1 MLSLLA
7 QIDPADLAGT
17 ASERIQTVPG
27 GIADRIVDL
36 GNKIDALKSQQQAL
50 ADLVGRGGEPAM
62 SRLEVL
68 GGYLWVFVIAFT
80 VTLLVTPLMRRL
92 AIANGIIDHPT
103 DPRKVHRVPIAYM
116 GGVAVFVGLMAG
128 ILYSYLAIRFDG
140 LVDWHPT
147 QHNLSNGSPDP
158 LRPSIVLG
166 MFIIM
171 MVGLLDDILKI
182 SPRIKI
188 AGQLVAAAALAID
201 DVGVQVAHGVLAPI
215 GKALFNNSDLAFS
228 FHIPESFPLLTGDV
242 RIDVIYWTGT
252 AIIALFVLGA
262 CNASNLIDG
271 LDGLLS
277 GTTAI
282 CTVGLLIIALGLA
295 VMDNGM
301 RDSQR
306 IVLCLALLGAC
317 LGFLPHNFNPA
328 TIFLGDAGS
337 LLLGFCTIVIILS
350 LGDTGRTYLVFAGLI
365 CYAIP
370 IIDTVL
376 AILRRKLAGKSISD
390 ADDEHLHHIL
400 KRMLGVKGAVFSLY
414 AIGIGFAVL
423 GVAMSFGRPRAVYAI
438 TIVFAAFIAVS
449 AIKIARKKQ
458 LGL

>member
-1 MLSLLA
+1 MLNLLA
-7 QIDPADLAGT
+7 QIEAPLR
-17 ASERIQTVPG
+17 SPRVQEVPI

-36 GNKIDALKSQQQAL
+36 GERISSLQEQQQAL
-50 ADLVGRGGEPAM
+50 AGLVGRGDMPPM

-68 GGYLWVFVIAFT
+68 GGYLGVFVIAF
-80 VTLLVTPLMRRL
+80 VATLLVTPLMRRL
-92 AIANGIIDHPT
+92 AIANGVIDHPS
-103 DPRKVHRVPIAYM
+103 DPRKVHRVPIAYL

-128 ILYSYLAIRFDG
+128 IFYSYLAIRIPG
-140 LVDWHPT
+140 LIDWHPT
-147 QHNLSNGSPDP
+147 QFLELGHPDP
-158 LRPSIVLG
+158 VRPSIVLG

-201 DVGVQVAHGVLAPI
+201 DVGVQVARGILSPI
-215 GKALFNNSDLAFS
+215 GKTFFHNSDLVFN
-228 FHIPESFPLLTGDV
+228 IPIPHWVPIPTGDL

-277 GTTAI
+277 GVTAI
-282 CTVGLLIIALGLA
+282 CAAGLLVIALGLA
-295 VMDNGM
+295 IADTGA

-306 IVLCLALLGAC
+306 IVLCLAVLGAC

-337 LLLGFCTIVIILS
+337 LLLGFCTIVVILS
-350 LGDTGRTYLVFAGLI
+350 LGDVGKTSYLVFAGLVI
-365 CYAIP
+365 YSIP

-376 AILRRKLAGKSISD
+376 AIIRRKLAGKSISD
-390 ADDEHLHHIL
+390 ADDQHLHHIL

-414 AIGIGFAVL
+414 GIGIGFAIL
-423 GVAMSFGRPRAVYAI
+423 GVAMSFGRPRAIYAI
-438 TIVFAAFIAVS
+438 TLVFAAFIVVS

>member
-1 MLSLLA
+1 MS
-7 QIDPADLAGT
+7 P
-17 ASERIQTVPG
+17 VPG
-27 GIADRIVDL
+27 VGPLPMLDLSDRIESVPQGVADRIVDL
-36 GNKIDALKSQQQAL
+36 GTRIESLKAQQQDL
-50 ADLVGRGGEPAM
+50 ADLVGMGGAPAV

-68 GGYLWVFVIAFT
+68 HGYLWVFVVAFV
-80 VTLLVTPLMRRL
+80 VTLLATPLMRRL
-92 AIANGIIDHPT
+92 AIANGVIDHPS

-116 GGVAVFVGLMAG
+116 GGVAVFMGLIAG
-128 ILYSYLAIRFDG
+128 ILYSYLAVRFPN
-140 LVDWHPT
+140 LIDWHPT
-147 QHNLSNGSPDP
+147 QYATIGQFPDP
-158 LRPSIVLG
+158 VRPSIVLG
-166 MFIIM
+166 MFVIM

-201 DVGVQVAHGVLAPI
+201 DVGTHVAKGVLTPI
-215 GKALFNNSDLAFS
+215 GKALFDNSDLLFT
-228 FHIPESFPLLTGDV
+228 FQIPESVPLISGQV
-242 RIDVIYWTGT
+242 SIDLIYWTGT

-271 LDGLLS
+271 LDGLLT

-282 CTVGLLIIALGLA
+282 CTLGLLIIALGLA
-295 VMDNGM
+295 VADDGV
-301 RDSQR
+301 RDAQR
-306 IVLCLALLGAC
+306 IVLCLAVLGAC

-350 LGDTGRTYLVFAGLI
+350 LAGERGWTYLVIAGLV
-365 CYAIP
+365 CYSIP

-376 AILRRKLAGKSISD
+376 AIIRRKLAGRSISE
-390 ADDEHLHHIL
+390 ADDQHLHHIL

-414 AIGIGFAVL
+414 GIGIGFAAL
-423 GVAMSFGRPRAVYAI
+423 GIAMSFGRPRAIYAL
-438 TIVFAAFIAVS
+438 TLVFAAFIVVA

>member
-1 MLSLLA
+1 
-7 QIDPADLAGT
+7 
-17 ASERIQTVPG
+17 
-27 GIADRIVDL
+27 
-36 GNKIDALKSQQQAL
+36 
-50 ADLVGRGGEPAM
+50 M
-62 SRLEVL
+62 S
-68 GGYLWVFVIAFT
+68 
-80 VTLLVTPLMRRL
+80 
-92 AIANGIIDHPT
+92 
-103 DPRKVHRVPIAYM
+103 
-116 GGVAVFVGLMAG
+116 GV
-128 ILYSYLAIRFDG
+128 
-140 LVDWHPT
+140 
-147 QHNLSNGSPDP
+147 PDP

-201 DVGVQVAHGVLAPI
+201 DVGVRLASAALSPI
-215 GKALFNNSDLAFS
+215 GKALFNNSDLAFT
-228 FHIPESFPLLTGDV
+228 FRVPEWFPLMTGD
-242 RIDVIYWTGT
+242 IKFDVIYWTGT

-271 LDGLLS
+271 LDGLLT

-282 CTVGLLIIALGLA
+282 CTVGLLILALSLA
-295 VMDNGM
+295 LMDNGI
-301 RDSQR
+301 RDAQR

-317 LGFLPHNFNPA
+317 MGFLPHNFNPA

-337 LLLGFCTIVIILS
+337 LLLGFCTIVIILT

-365 CYAIP
+365 CYSIP

-376 AILRRKLAGKSISD
+376 AIIRRKLAGKSISD
-390 ADDEHLHHIL
+390 ADDQHLHHIL
-400 KRMLGVKGAVFSLY
+400 KRMFGVKGAVFSLY
-414 AIGIGFAVL
+414 GIGVGFAAL
-423 GVAMSFGRPRAVYAI
+423 GVAVSFSRPRAIYAV
-438 TIVFAAFIAVS
+438 TVVFAAFIVVS